1 MQIIELPT
9 NKKRVYARE
18 EHSVSRGNISEN
30 ALKVLYRLKNA
41 NFDAYLV
48 GGGVRDILLERKP
61 KDFDIA
67 TNATP
72 EEVRG
77 LFRNCRLIGRR
88 FRLAHVHFGP
98 EIIEV
103 ATFRAQHDGNDGDEG
118 QIVDGMIVRDNVYG
132 DIEDDAWRRDFSI
145 NSLYYNINNFAI
157 EDYVGG
163 LEDLQARRLRIL
175 GDPEQRYQEDPVR
188 MLRAVRFAAKLDFN
202 VDEKTEAPLFE
213 LGALLEGV
221 PPARLFEE
229 VLKLFLSGKAVKT
242 FELLRHYHL
251 FPFIFPQTEVS
262 IKQDKSGQTLALITR
277 ALANTDQRVHE
288 GKPVTP
294 AFIFA
299 VFLWHSV
306 SRLNAKY
313 LARGMGESQTLSAAA
328 EAVVS
333 GQSRRV
339 SIPRRFQTPMREMWM
354 LQERLVKRAPRRSIR
369 LLQHPRFRA
378 AYDFLLLRAE
388 VGEVDAELANWWT
401 DMVQADDEA
410 REEIIDRLSRGRRQF
425 KRRRKPKAQ

>member
-1 MQIIELPT
+1 MQIVKLPT
-9 NKKRVYARE
+9 QKKRVYKRD
-18 EHSVSRGNISEN
+18 EHHVSRSDISDN

-41 NFDAYLV
+41 EYDAYLV
-48 GGGVRDILLERKP
+48 GGGVRDILLEKTP

-72 EEVRG
+72 EEVRS

-103 ATFRAQHDGNDGDEG
+103 ATFRAQHDGNDSDEG

-132 DIEDDAWRRDFSI
+132 SIEDDAWRRDFSV
-145 NSLYYNINNFAI
+145 NSLYYNISNFSI

-163 LEDLQARRLRIL
+163 VEDLRKRRLRIL
-175 GDPEQRYQEDPVR
+175 GDPEQRYLEDPVR
-188 MLRAVRFAAKLDFN
+188 MLRAVRFAAKLDFS
-202 VDEKTEAPLFE
+202 VEEKTEAPLFK
-213 LGALLEGV
+213 LGSLLEGV

-229 VLKLFLSGKAVKT
+229 VLKLFLSGYAVKT
-242 FELLRHYHL
+242 FELLRHYQL

-262 IKQDKSGQTLALITR
+262 IKEDSGGRTLDLITR
-277 ALANTDQRVHE
+277 ALANTDQRVAQ

-299 VFLWHSV
+299 VFLWKSV
-306 SRLNAKY
+306 SDLNAKY
-313 LARGMGESQTLSAAA
+313 LARGMGESQTFSAAA

-388 VGEVDAELANWWT
+388 AGDVDAELASWWT
-401 DMVQADDEA
+401 ELVHADDEA

-425 KRRRKPKAQ
+425 KRRRKPKV